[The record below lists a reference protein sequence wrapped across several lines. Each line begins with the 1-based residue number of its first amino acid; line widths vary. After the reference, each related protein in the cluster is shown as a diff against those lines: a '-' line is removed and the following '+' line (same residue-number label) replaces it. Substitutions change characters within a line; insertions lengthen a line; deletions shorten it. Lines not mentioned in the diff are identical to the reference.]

1 MHPVDSTVYASA
13 FRRSNAVLHTP
24 QPGWGP
30 SSHPAGYDAAV
41 NLNAYFARIGWSGP
55 RDATAEVLG
64 GLMAHHMR
72 AIPFENFDV
81 LLGSPPSIEL
91 DALEDKLVTRKRGG
105 YCYEHTTLF
114 AAALEELGVRPAKHA
129 ARVIMMTPKDRS
141 PRTHMFLTLDG
152 VMLDPGFGGLAPR
165 TPVAL
170 DGSEAGAHRLVRD
183 GAEHVLEHAGQR
195 LWTSTCEPLPHV
207 DFVMANHFT
216 ATFPQSP
223 FVNRIMARAF
233 TDDGEVRISN
243 RDVTRTRGG
252 QTETFV
258 LPDRRALREVVATYF
273 GFDLPALDFVCVPSV
288 PEWASP
294 PSY

>member
-1 MHPVDSTVYASA
+1 VYASA
-13 FRRSNAVLHTP
+13 FRRDVAGLHL
-24 QPGWGP
+24 QRPGWGP

-41 NLNAYFARIGWSGP
+41 NLDAYFGRIGWHG
-55 RDATAEVLG
+55 ATTPTRPVLD
-64 GLMAHHMR
+64 GLLDHHMR

-81 LLGSPPSIEL
+81 LLGRPPSL
-91 DALEDKLVTRKRGG
+91 DLAALEDKLVTRKRGG

-114 AAALEELGVRPAKHA
+114 AAVLSELGFAPQKHA
-129 ARVIMMTPKDRS
+129 ARVIMMTPKDQS

-165 TPVAL
+165 VPVPI
-170 DGSEAGAHRLVRD
+170 DGSAEPHRLVRD
-183 GAEHVLEHAGQR
+183 GGEHVLEHAGQR

-216 ATFPQSP
+216 ATWENSP

-252 QTETFV
+252 QSETFV
-258 LPDRRALREVVATYF
+258 LPDRRGLREVVATYF
-273 GFDLPALDFVCVPSV
+273 GFDLPELDFVRVPSV
-288 PEWASP
+288 PEWS
-294 PSY
+294 